1 MGSDDGWDQDLRRR
15 FSEEAPD
22 QHLRRADLILVKWH
36 TPDRATCPE
45 EDRKGQKHHKPEML
59 VAKLR
64 QAEALTGQGRSVADA
79 VRSTGASEPTIS
91 GDGRSMAS

>member
-1 MGSDDGWDQDLRRR
+1 MGSDDGRDQDLRRR

-22 QHLRRADLILVKWH
+22 QQLRRADLIPVKWH
-36 TPDRATCPE
+36 TPDRACPE

-64 QAEALTGQGRSVADA
+64 QAEALTGQGRSAADA
-79 VRSTGASEPTIS
+79 VRSIGASELTIP
-91 GDGRSMAS
+91 GDGRSVAS